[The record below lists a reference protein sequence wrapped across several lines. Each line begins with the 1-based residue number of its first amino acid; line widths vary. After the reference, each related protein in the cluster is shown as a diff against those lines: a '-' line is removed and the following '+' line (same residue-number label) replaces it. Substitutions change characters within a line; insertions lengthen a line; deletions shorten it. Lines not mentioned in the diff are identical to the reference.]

1 MAIVTGKE
9 VIIKVGLRSSRRQGD
24 QFSVVRQNRRRAFP
38 VRFCR
43 SLIYKS
49 FYINEHEKQQKI
61 IKHQNNLSKGNFLD
75 QTENQTPSVSDL
87 PQGLR
92 EIAKLPPS
100 PQQQSQPSTKPKRPR
115 TQKEQ
120 ELDTLVQKRKQI
132 IQQLKAK
139 NQQATTCRKEIA
151 QIKSLISV
159 KGGSKTPRLIAEVE
173 RLEFAIA
180 TEAYTPKKE
189 KEMIKKIKELNEQ
202 IAKNKEVDE
211 LRNKFHEQR
220 RMLKEIVAEIKA
232 LEHELAS
239 VRKACDQKYAEVLAE
254 RKEAQERRK
263 QEQQKRLE
271 QLKQR
276 VKEENERLRKK
287 QLSKY
292 MGNYEDT
299 VTLDQIAIIEKKEK
313 KPASKE

>member
-1 MAIVTGKE
+1 MEQKE
-9 VIIKVGLRSSRRQGD
+9 G
-24 QFSVVRQNRRRAFP
+24 
-38 VRFCR
+38 
-43 SLIYKS
+43 
-49 FYINEHEKQQKI
+49 
-61 IKHQNNLSKGNFLD
+61 
-75 QTENQTPSVSDL
+75 QTPSISDL

-92 EIAKLPPS
+92 DIAKLPS
-100 PQQQSQPSTKPKRPR
+100 DQPQQQPQAPKPKRPR

-120 ELDTLVQKRKQI
+120 ELDAIIEKRKQI

-139 NQQATTCRKEIA
+139 NQEAAACRKEIA

-159 KGGSKTPRLIAEVE
+159 KGGSKTPKLIAEVE

-189 KEMIKKIKELNEQ
+189 KEMIKKIKALNEE

-220 RMLKEIVAEIKA
+220 RILKEIVSEIKS
-232 LEHELAS
+232 LESELAS

-263 QEQQKRLE
+263 QAQQRRLE

-276 VKEENERLRKK
+276 VKEENEKLRKK

-292 MGNYEDT
+292 MGTYEDT

-313 KPASKE
+313 SLPQRNSSRR